1 MKALYT
7 YTAAG
12 KREELTI
19 TEGEVF
25 EMLEGGD
32 ENWMMV
38 RSESGMI
45 GAVPRNHMTTVM

>member
-7 YTAAG
+7 YTAAEEG
-12 KREELTI
+12 ELTI

-32 ENWMMV
+32 ENWMRV